1 MSLGHVSTVNLQYNK
16 LCYENV
22 ICHIVIL
29 SFFKVKQENSGWPS
43 WCVDEASRQKYI
55 EDYFEKEG
63 IRLDYNRIQKNP
75 GLRSLAKLM
84 LNR

>member
-1 MSLGHVSTVNLQYNK
+1 MISSGFLLK
-16 LCYENV
+16 LYGSGWLIQC
-22 ICHIVIL
+22 IKSCFIL
-29 SFFKVKQENSGWPS
+29 LYKVKQENSGWPS
-43 WCVDEASRQKYI
+43 WCVDEASRRKYI

-63 IRLDYNRIQKNP
+63 VRLEYDKIKKNP